1 MQARNWLGRLLAL
14 PIDMPI
20 NLKRRQCVLAGVA
33 MVAAPT
39 WILASQREETL
50 ADNVASTM
58 RRSVN
63 NVSPARLVFSNRQAG
78 QVWLSHMSS
87 RLAKFIPDAR
97 DRETILINVQYEAK
111 RAGLDVQLILGLIEV
126 ESMFRRYA
134 ISGVGARGLMQVMPF
149 WVRHIGT
156 TGHNLFDIRTNLRY
170 GCTILRYYIDREKG
184 DVTRALARYN
194 GSLGRMTYPNKIY
207 AALNRNWTYNGA
219 V

>member
-134 ISGVGARGLMQVMPF
+134 ISGVGARGFMHVIPF
-149 WVRHIGT
+149 
-156 TGHNLFDIRTNLRY
+156 
-170 GCTILRYYIDREKG
+170 
-184 DVTRALARYN
+184 
-194 GSLGRMTYPNKIY
+194 
-207 AALNRNWTYNGA
+207 
-219 V
+219 